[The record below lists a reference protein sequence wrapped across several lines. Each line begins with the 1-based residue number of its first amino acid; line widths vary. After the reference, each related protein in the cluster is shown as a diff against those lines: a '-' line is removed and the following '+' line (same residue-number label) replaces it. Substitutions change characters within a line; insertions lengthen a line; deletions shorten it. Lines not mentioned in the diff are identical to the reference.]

1 MHTEHAETKSSTT
14 VPPGPGGGG
23 ASCFWMYF
31 CFLNIPGDSGH
42 PPAFCFS
49 AIKEK
54 CCCHCAP
61 SSAAPQWAVSP
72 EPAELCPHSLC
83 RAPVWAGDA
92 WARQAA
98 NDYCSCYFKPLVYN
112 QNVFLPKIQSRSAA
126 RLLILTQVP
135 PVSQVWSSL
144 TT

>member
-1 MHTEHAETKSSTT
+1 M
-14 VPPGPGGGG
+14 
-23 ASCFWMYF
+23 
-31 CFLNIPGDSGH
+31 
-42 PPAFCFS
+42 PPAFECIFAFWTFWVTLVTHLLFAFQS
-49 AIKEK
+49 KMRNFAVTGPQAQQPHSGQ
-54 CCCHCAP
+54 CHP
-61 SSAAPQWAVSP
+61 PVSP
-72 EPAELCPHSLC
+72 ELCPRSLC
-83 RAPVWAGDA
+83 RTPVWAGDA

-144 TT
+144 QT